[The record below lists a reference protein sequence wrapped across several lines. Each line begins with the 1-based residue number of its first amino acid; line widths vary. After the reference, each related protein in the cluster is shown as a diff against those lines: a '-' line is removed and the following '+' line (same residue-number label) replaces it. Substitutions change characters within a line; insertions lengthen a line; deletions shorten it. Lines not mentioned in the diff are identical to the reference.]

1 MMTEERIVDYIR
13 SLERGHGELC
23 DRIAREARENQIPI
37 IRPETAA
44 FLKTMVAIVRPRRI
58 LEVGTAVGYSAL
70 LMAQVMP
77 ENGKITTIE
86 NYAPRIVR
94 AREHFCQASMEGRIT
109 LLEGDAGTLLK
120 ELSGQYDFI
129 FMDAAKGQYLPWLP
143 LLLERMEEGAVLF
156 SDNVFQDGDILE
168 SRFAVRRRDRTI
180 HARMREYLYELKHH
194 ELLETSII
202 PVGDGVA
209 LSVKHTKESADSH
222 EGS

>member
-1 MMTEERIVDYIR
+1 MTKEGRIADYIR
-13 SLERGHGELC
+13 SLEQGHGELC
-23 DRIAREARENQIPI
+23 DRIAREARENHVPI

-77 ENGKITTIE
+77 KEGKITTIE

-94 AREHFCQASMEGRIT
+94 AREHFCQASMEERIV
-109 LLEGDAGTLLK
+109 LMEGDAGMVLR
-120 ELSGQYDFI
+120 ELSGRYDFI

-143 LLLERMEEGAVLF
+143 LLVERMEDGAVLF
-156 SDNVFQDGDILE
+156 SDNVFQEGDILE

-180 HARMREYLYELKHH
+180 HGRMREYLYELKHH
-194 ELLETSII
+194 EALDTSII

-209 LSVKHTKESADSH
+209 LSVKHTKESADNH

>member
-1 MMTEERIVDYIR
+1 MNEERIVDYIR

-94 AREHFCQASMEGRIT
+94 AREHFCQASMEGRII

>member
-1 MMTEERIVDYIR
+1 MNEERIVDYIR

>member
-1 MMTEERIVDYIR
+1 MTEERIVDYIR

-37 IRPETAA
+37 IRLETAA

-120 ELSGQYDFI
+120 ELSEQYDFI

-202 PVGDGVA
+202 PIGDGVA

>member
-1 MMTEERIVDYIR
+1 MNEERIVDYIR

-77 ENGKITTIE
+77 ENGKITTE

-168 SRFAVRRRDRTI
+168 SRFAVRRRVF
-180 HARMREYLYELKHH
+180 HAF
-194 ELLETSII
+194 
-202 PVGDGVA
+202 
-209 LSVKHTKESADSH
+209 
-222 EGS
+222 

>member
-1 MMTEERIVDYIR
+1 
-13 SLERGHGELC
+13 
-23 DRIAREARENQIPI
+23 
-37 IRPETAA
+37 
-44 FLKTMVAIVRPRRI
+44 
-58 LEVGTAVGYSAL
+58 
-70 LMAQVMP
+70 
-77 ENGKITTIE
+77 
-86 NYAPRIVR
+86 
-94 AREHFCQASMEGRIT
+94 
-109 LLEGDAGTLLK
+109 
-120 ELSGQYDFI
+120 
-129 FMDAAKGQYLPWLP
+129 MDAAKGQYLPWLP